1 MPPLKPAT
9 PSLYTTG
16 LLPNPGVV
24 IALPSLIQGPKAE
37 GASVVTMEKK
47 ATVTISAKPQITN
60 PKADITR
67 FVPTALR
74 VGRENKDATVFQ
86 RRLEDE
92 AAVPIAK
99 AAPRWGPSFPA
110 SAQTKDDAYEAFMK
124 EMEGLL

>member
-1 MPPLKPAT
+1 MPPLVPAP
-9 PSLYTTG
+9 PSLYSTG
-16 LLPNPGVV
+16 LLPNTGVLTD
-24 IALPSLIQGPKAE
+24 LPSLIQGPKAE

-47 ATVTISAKPQITN
+47 ATVTISAKPQISN

-67 FVPTALR
+67 FVPTALKVR
-74 VGRENKDATVFQ
+74 HENKDATVFQ

-110 SAQTKDDAYEAFMK
+110 SAQTKYDALK
-124 EMEGLL
+124 HL